1 MTEIRNEIILELVI
15 RNMEIKDWENVSR
28 IYRLG
33 IDTGIAT
40 FEKEIPSWNTWDT
53 AHLKSC
59 RLIAENDH
67 KIVGWAALSPVSG
80 RCVYGGVAEVS
91 VYVDISYNNKGIGT
105 RLLQELIK
113 ESEKNGIWTLQSG
126 IFPENKASIQLHKK
140 LGFREI
146 GFREKI
152 GKKDGVW
159 YDNVILE
166 KRSKTIGID

>member
-1 MTEIRNEIILELVI
+1 
-15 RNMEIKDWENVSR
+15 MEIKDWGNVSR

-40 FEKEIPSWNTWDT
+40 FEKEIPSWNTWDK

-59 RLIAENDH
+59 RLIAENDN

-113 ESEKNGIWTLQSG
+113 QSEMNGIWTLQSG

-166 KRSKTIGID
+166 KRSKKIGID

>member
-91 VYVDISYNNKGIGT
+91 VYVDISHNNKGIGT

>member
-1 MTEIRNEIILELVI
+1 
-15 RNMEIKDWENVSR
+15 MEIKDWENVSR

-40 FEKEIPSWNTWDT
+40 FEKEIPSWNTWDK

-59 RLIAENDH
+59 RLIAEYDN

-91 VYVDISYNNKGIGT
+91 VYVDISYNKKGIGT
-105 RLLQELIK
+105 RLLQQLIK
-113 ESEKNGIWTLQSG
+113 QSEKNGIWTLQSG

>member
-1 MTEIRNEIILELVI
+1 
-15 RNMEIKDWENVSR
+15 MEIEDWSNVSR

-40 FEKEIPSWNTWDT
+40 FEKEIPSWNTWNT

-113 ESEKNGIWTLQSG
+113 ESEINGIWTLQSG

>member
-1 MTEIRNEIILELVI
+1 LELVI

-33 IDTGIAT
+33 INTGIAT

-53 AHLKSC
+53 THLKSC
-59 RLIAENDH
+59 RLIAEYDN
-67 KIVGWAALSPVSG
+67 KIVGWAALSPVSD

-105 RLLQELIK
+105 RLLQELIIQ
-113 ESEKNGIWTLQSG
+113 SETNGIWTLQSG
-126 IFPENKASIQLHKK
+126 IFPENKASIHLHKK

-146 GFREKI
+146 GFRETI

>member
-1 MTEIRNEIILELVI
+1 
-15 RNMEIKDWENVSR
+15 MEIKDWGNVSR

-53 AHLKSC
+53 AHFRSC
-59 RLIAENDH
+59 RLIAEKDQ

-91 VYVDISYNNKGIGT
+91 VYVDINYNNNGIGT

>member
-1 MTEIRNEIILELVI
+1 
-15 RNMEIKDWENVSR
+15 MEIKDWGNVSR

-40 FEKEIPSWNTWDT
+40 FEKVIPSWNMWDK

-59 RLIAENDH
+59 RLIAENDN

-91 VYVDISYNNKGIGT
+91 VYIDISYNNKGIGT

-113 ESEKNGIWTLQSG
+113 HSEMNSIWTLQSG

-166 KRSKTIGID
+166 KRSKKIGID

>member
-1 MTEIRNEIILELVI
+1 
-15 RNMEIKDWENVSR
+15 MEIKDWEYVSR

-33 IDTGIAT
+33 INTGIAT

-59 RLIAENDH
+59 RLIAEYDN
-67 KIVGWAALSPVSG
+67 KIVGWAALSPVSD

-105 RLLQELIK
+105 RLLQELIIQ
-113 ESEKNGIWTLQSG
+113 SETNGIWSLQSG
-126 IFPENKASIQLHKK
+126 IFPENKASIHLHKK
-140 LGFREI
+140 LGFREV

-159 YDNVILE
+159 HDNVILE

>member
-1 MTEIRNEIILELVI
+1 MELVI

-53 AHLKSC
+53 AHLRSC
-59 RLIAENDH
+59 RLIAEKDQ

-91 VYVDISYNNKGIGT
+91 VYVDINYNNNGIGT

-159 YDNVILE
+159 YDNVIFE

>member
-105 RLLQELIK
+105 RLLLELIK

-152 GKKDGVW
+152 GKKDGIW

>member
-105 RLLQELIK
+105 RLLLELIK

>member
-1 MTEIRNEIILELVI
+1 
-15 RNMEIKDWENVSR
+15 MEIKDWDKVSR
-28 IYRLG
+28 IYQIG

-40 FEKEIPSWNTWDT
+40 FEKEIPTWNTWDT
-53 AHLKSC
+53 AHIKSC

-91 VYVDISYNNKGIGT
+91 VYVDTSYNNKGIGT

-113 ESEKNGIWTLQSG
+113 KSEKNGIWTLQSG

-166 KRSKTIGID
+166 KRSKT

>member
-1 MTEIRNEIILELVI
+1 
-15 RNMEIKDWENVSR
+15 MEIKDWEYVSR

-33 IDTGIAT
+33 INTGIAT

-59 RLIAENDH
+59 RLIAEYDN
-67 KIVGWAALSPVSG
+67 KIVGWAALSPVSD

-105 RLLQELIK
+105 RLLQELIIQSK
-113 ESEKNGIWTLQSG
+113 TNGIWSLQSG
-126 IFPENKASIQLHKK
+126 IFPENKASIHLHKK
-140 LGFREI
+140 LGFREV

-159 YDNVILE
+159 HDNVILE